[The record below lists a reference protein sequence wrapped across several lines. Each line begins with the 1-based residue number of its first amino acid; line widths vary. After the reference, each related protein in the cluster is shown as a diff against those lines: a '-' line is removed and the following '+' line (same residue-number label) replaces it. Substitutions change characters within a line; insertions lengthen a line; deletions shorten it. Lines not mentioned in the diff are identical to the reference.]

1 MARFV
6 GSVGTS
12 RDLYWGLKST
22 GDGLESR
29 TNSGPCGTASGVALE
44 LVLCACCGSTLGGQE
59 PCQQSELT
67 GGKEGILFHA
77 QPSSCFH

>member
-22 GDGLESR
+22 GDGLESG
-29 TNSGPCGTASGVALE
+29 TNSGPCGTASGMALE
-44 LVLCACCGSTLGGQE
+44 AGFMCMLWEHSRRAGAMPAE
-59 PCQQSELT
+59 
-67 GGKEGILFHA
+67 
-77 QPSSCFH
+77 